1 MAARLCALAYILDNA
16 LRLRYA
22 PRNKG
27 SIMARITV
35 DDCIARIPNRFEM
48 ILAATARARQLSHG
62 ASPLVEPN
70 RDKNT
75 VIALRE
81 IAAGRIGPEI
91 LKRNA
96 SAAGTLGTAPPV
108 AIAGAQPAAADSAET
123 AASVASGP
131 AGLWGSL
138 AKV

>member
-1 MAARLCALAYILDNA
+1 
-16 LRLRYA
+16 
-22 PRNKG
+22 
-27 SIMARITV
+27 MARITT
-35 DDCIARIPNRFEM
+35 DDCIAFIPNRFELT
-48 ILAATARARQLSHG
+48 LAATIRARQLSHG

-81 IAAGRIGPEI
+81 IAAGKIGPEI

-96 SAAGTLGTAPPV
+96 SAAGTLGMAPPA
-108 AIAGAQPAAADSAET
+108 AIGAAQPAPADSAH
-123 AASVASGP
+123 AAQAAASGP